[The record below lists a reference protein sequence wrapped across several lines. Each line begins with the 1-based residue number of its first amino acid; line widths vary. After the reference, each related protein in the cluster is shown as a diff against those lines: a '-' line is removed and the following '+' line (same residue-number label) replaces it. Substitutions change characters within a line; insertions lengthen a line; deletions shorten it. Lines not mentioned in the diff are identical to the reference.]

1 MKIKICF
8 MVAALLVLYVIL
20 HLIDIEKGNRER
32 VDRGIAEI
40 EQLLRENQA
49 EKLTLE
55 QEKRKLETALLSIPK
70 TILEGFEDSE
80 RQFVDFMD
88 YIKVSGINKM
98 QGNIAISQIQ
108 TFKNLPVPLQE
119 SLFEFQFTMEKTQ
132 QLEKF
137 LDYLLIK
144 GKYPLNVQQLEIK
157 RIPKQFPHVYLK
169 VALLLPAKIDL
180 PQLTKTD
187 KEAS

>member
-70 TILEGFEDSE
+70 TILEGFEDPE

-88 YIKVSGINKM
+88 YIKVSEINKM

-132 QLEKF
+132 QLENF

-157 RIPKQFPHVYLK
+157 RIPKQYPRVYLK